1 MKLKYIALATT
12 MALAVTACNETE
24 TGTTSSTD
32 PDTNKISYII
42 GYNMG
47 EQFTNQDIDISSTDL
62 VAGIKD
68 AFTQK
73 NGRFTAEERMQAM
86 RDFQQKIITERT
98 AKQKE
103 LSVTNQDKGGEFLIE
118 NKTKEGVVT
127 TDSGLQYTVITEGEG
142 TSPTDKD
149 AVTVNYTGT
158 LIDGTVFDSS
168 VERGEPA
175 TFGVTRVIPGWTEAL
190 KLMKPGAKW
199 KIFIPAEL
207 AYGERGTMGTIGPN
221 ETLIFEIELISV
233 GKPLAD
239 NGTTAT
245 E

>member
-1 MKLKYIALATT
+1 MKLKYIALATI
-12 MALAVTACNETE
+12 MALTVTACNETE
-24 TGTTSSTD
+24 TTTTSTD
-32 PDTNKISYII
+32 PDTKKISYII
-42 GYNMG
+42 GFNMG

-62 VAGIKD
+62 VEGITDAFNQKD
-68 AFTQK
+68 A
-73 NGRFTAEERMQAM
+73 RFTSEERMQAM

-98 AKQKE
+98 TKQKE
-103 LSVTNQDKGGEFLIE
+103 LSVTNQTKGEEFLAT

-127 TDSGLQYTVITEGEG
+127 TDTGLQYTVITPGEG
-142 TSPTDKD
+142 TFPTDKD
-149 AVTVNYTGT
+149 TVTVNYTGT

-175 TFGVTRVIPGWTEAL
+175 TFGVTRVIAGWTEAL
-190 KLMKPGAKW
+190 KMMKPGSKW
-199 KIFIPAEL
+199 KIFIPSEL

-233 GKPLAD
+233 EKPLAD
-239 NGTTAT
+239 NGTTT